1 MHKVVLWIQQV
12 LVPALGPAGILI
24 VAFFDS
30 SFLSIPEINDILV
43 VTSSAAHPR
52 LAWLYA
58 LSATV
63 GSLLGC
69 AVLWT
74 VGRRGG
80 EALLVKRFGKERVER
95 TRDAFRRWDVLA
107 LALPAVMPPPMPF
120 KVFVLS
126 AGVFGFSGR
135 RFAITLLVARGLRY
149 SVWAALGAFYGD
161 EALQM
166 LKAVDGW
173 FSDRLGLLLAIVG
186 AVTLALVL
194 AWWWRRRRGLAA
206 PGPG

>member
-12 LVPALGPAGILI
+12 LVPALGPAGIVV

-30 SFLSIPEINDILV
+30 SFVSIPEINDILV

-58 LSATV
+58 LAATL

-69 AVLWT
+69 TVLWAI
-74 VGRRGG
+74 GRRGG
-80 EALLVKRFGKERVER
+80 EAVLVRRFGRERVER

-107 LALPAVMPPPMPF
+107 LAVPAVMPPPMPF

-135 RFAITLLVARGLRY
+135 RFAITLIVARGLRY

-161 EALQM
+161 EALYM
-166 LKAVDGW
+166 LRAVDRW
-173 FSDRLGLLLAIVG
+173 FSDRLW
-186 AVTLALVL
+186 ALVAAAAALVAAILL
-194 AWWWRRRRGLAA
+194 AWWWRKRSAIIA
-206 PGPG
+206 P